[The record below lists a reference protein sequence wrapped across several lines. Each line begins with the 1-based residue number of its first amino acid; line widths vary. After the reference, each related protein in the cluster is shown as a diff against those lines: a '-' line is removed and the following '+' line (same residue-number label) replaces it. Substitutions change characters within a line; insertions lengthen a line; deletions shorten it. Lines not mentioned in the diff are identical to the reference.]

1 MEPFRYLRVY
11 HVEEAIDALH
21 AQPSA
26 MLLAG
31 GTNLVDMM
39 RLGLLAPAT
48 IIDIS
53 RLPLRDIAVD
63 SDGGMRLGALSTN
76 SDIAWHPTIR
86 ERYPAVSQALLQGA
100 SPQIRNMASI
110 AGNLLQRTRCAY
122 FRDPGARCNKRV
134 PGTGCDARQGYHR
147 AHAVLGVSESCIA
160 VNPSD
165 LAVALTA
172 LDATLEV
179 SGPAGRRVIPLVDL
193 YRLPGATPEQET
205 ILARDEIII
214 CVRIP
219 PSPKAARGGYLKVRD
234 RASFEFAV
242 ASVACEVVLDG
253 GRIAQARL
261 ALGGVG
267 VRPWRSRE
275 AETLAVGMAP
285 ELSLFERV
293 ADRLLRDA
301 DPLPG
306 NAFKLPLA
314 RRLIARALSTYTDTQ
329 DGFNE

>member
-1 MEPFRYLRVY
+1 MEPFRYLMA
-11 HVEEAIDALH
+11 HNVEEAIDALH

-39 RLGLLAPAT
+39 RLGILAPET
-48 IIDIS
+48 LIDIS
-53 RLPLRDIAVD
+53 RLPLREITVD
-63 SDGGMRLGALSTN
+63 GDGSVRIGALSSN
-76 SDIAWHPTIR
+76 ADVAWHPIIR
-86 ERYPAVSQALLQGA
+86 DGCPIVSEALLQGA

-122 FRDPGARCNKRV
+122 FRDPSAHCNKRV
-134 PGTGCDARQGYHR
+134 PGAGCDARSGYHR
-147 AHAVLGVSESCIA
+147 MHAMLGVSESCIA
-160 VNPSD
+160 ANPSD

-179 SGPAGRRVIPLVDL
+179 SGPAGSRVMPLVDF
-193 YRLPGATPEQET
+193 YRLPGVTPDQET
-205 ILARDEIII
+205 LLARDEIIVY
-214 CVRIP
+214 VRIP
-219 PSPKAARGGYLKVRD
+219 PSPQAARGGYLKVRD
-234 RASFEFAV
+234 RASFEFSV

-253 GRIAQARL
+253 EGIAQARL

-267 VRPWRSRE
+267 VRPWRSHE
-275 AETLAVGMAP
+275 AEELLAGTVP
-285 ELSLFERV
+285 ERSLFERA
-293 ADRLLRDA
+293 ADVLLGHA

-314 RRLIARALSTYTDTQ
+314 RQLIVRALTTFTGTQ
-329 DGFNE
+329 G